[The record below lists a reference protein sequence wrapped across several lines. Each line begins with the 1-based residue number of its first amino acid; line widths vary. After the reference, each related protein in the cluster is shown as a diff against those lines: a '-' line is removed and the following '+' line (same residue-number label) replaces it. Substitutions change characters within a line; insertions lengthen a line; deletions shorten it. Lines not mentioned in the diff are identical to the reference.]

1 MELKKERKN
10 IMEKIELELDKL
22 TFERAKILAKV
33 NHYNVNEIIA
43 EVIKRLSEIQ
53 EKKDPLMGL
62 YGDIPEIID
71 EILAEAMVNRKGNMG

>member
-1 MELKKERKN
+1 
-10 IMEKIELELDKL
+10 MEKIELELDKL